1 MENNYHF
8 YPFTPFEIA
17 TRNAKEERVKL
28 SGGDY
33 IVDKGIVINK
43 KEAHNVKTDIHR

>member
-17 TRNAKEERVKL
+17 TRNAKEEQVKL
-28 SGGDY
+28 SGGNY

-43 KEAHNVKTDIHR
+43 KEAHNG